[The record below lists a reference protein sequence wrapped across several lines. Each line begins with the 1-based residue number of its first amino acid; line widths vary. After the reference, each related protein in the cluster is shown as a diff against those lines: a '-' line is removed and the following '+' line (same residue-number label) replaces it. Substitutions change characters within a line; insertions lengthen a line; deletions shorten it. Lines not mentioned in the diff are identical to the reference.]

1 VLALLSNNLANNRCS
16 WRSRSHDVIETVGG
30 KVVGL
35 MQEVFLLLKPS
46 LPRTFQR
53 VSSLSFKQI

>member
-1 VLALLSNNLANNRCS
+1 VSIEVLALLSNNLANNRCS

-35 MQEVFLLLKPS
+35 MQEVFYSSNQACRGLLSVFPL
-46 LPRTFQR
+46 
-53 VSSLSFKQI
+53 